1 MRFTDVT
8 LGEQIRKAIDLR
20 RAHTAHS
27 ANLIRQY
34 AGDSYRTSWGTEVK
48 VYENYAFKWCSSAVP
63 QLAMFC
69 PRVKVRD
76 LGHITDEQTKADELA
91 VNALLPQIN
100 FAATLRAVALDIQ
113 FDFGVFLVNV
123 EQAPGLK
130 TGGMALRPT
139 VRRVSPRMFFR
150 DPLSAALGYCRFEG
164 HSWVGDIDSLATQ
177 QNSDGSPKYD
187 PDALQKIKGL
197 DFDSVMSDL
206 IQDGVVVAKDDTSAV
221 VLHTVY
227 LYEEREVC
235 TLALS
240 QDSAVIL
247 RRVPYQGAPKGPYHM
262 VGTWAVPDQVYP
274 LAALA
279 VSANQIEEL
288 NEHIGLA
295 SADAKAGKRLVFA
308 NGGEKAAVAA
318 IAEVASNSIV
328 TLPGFN
334 GLITQVDVGG
344 VRPETME
351 YIAAKRQ
358 DLDTLTGLTDAVR
371 GVVTGRGSATEAAMA
386 NQFIDIRI
394 NWAQSLFKEA
404 VGEVVEGL
412 IGIMATNEA
421 VSFPVAAEGP
431 DGTPM
436 RGTYFGGMDD
446 DPAWPWER
454 SLTVEIE
461 PYSLE
466 YSNKAILREQMQ
478 AAQAHVLAIANA
490 AAQNPAI
497 NAPAMID
504 DMLNQLNI
512 SGGSKRY
519 LRQGVLDFAASLQMG
534 QAVMGSQAQAAEVQA
549 RQAEAGG
556 PPTMNGEVR
565 NNLAYGPGVAV

>member
-1 MRFTDVT
+1 MKFSDAT
-8 LGEQIRKAIDLR
+8 LGEQVRKAIDLR
-20 RAHTAHS
+20 RAHTQMS

-34 AGDSYRTSWGTEVK
+34 AGDTYRSSWGVECK
-48 VYENYAFKWCSSAVP
+48 VYENFAFKWCASAVP

-69 PRVKVRD
+69 PKVKVRD
-76 LGHITDEQTKADELA
+76 LGHLSDAQTDADELA

-100 FAATLRAVALDIQ
+100 FAETIRAVALDIQ

-164 HSWVGDIDSLATQ
+164 HSWVSSIDDIASQT
-177 QNSDGSPKYD
+177 NSDGTPKYD
-187 PDALQKIKGL
+187 PEAVMKVRGM
-197 DFDSVMSDL
+197 DFSTTMGDL
-206 IQDGVVVAKDDTSAV
+206 IQDGVTYASDDKDAV

-227 LYEEREVC
+227 LYEEREVV
-235 TLALS
+235 TLALN

-247 RRVPYQGAPKGPYHM
+247 RRKPYQGSPKGPYKLT
-262 VGTWAVPDQVYP
+262 GTWIVPDQVYP
-274 LAALA
+274 LSALA
-279 VSANQIEEL
+279 VSATQVTEL
-288 NEHIGLA
+288 NEHIELA
-295 SADAKAGKRLVFA
+295 SNDAKAGKRIVFA

-318 IAEVASNSIV
+318 ISEVASNSIV

-351 YIAAKRQ
+351 YINAKRQ

-394 NWAQSLFKEA
+394 NWAQSIFKEA
-404 VGEVVEGL
+404 IGEVVERI

-421 VSFPVAAEGP
+421 VSFPVARVGP

-436 RGTYFGGMDD
+436 RGTYFGGMDED
-446 DPAWPWER
+446 DAWPWER

-461 PYSLE
+461 PYSME
-466 YSNKAILREQMQ
+466 YTNRAILREQMQ
-478 AAQAHVLAIANA
+478 AAQAHVLAVANA

-497 NAPAMID
+497 NAEAMID

-512 SGGSKRY
+512 SGGSKKY
-519 LRQGVLDFAASLQMG
+519 LRFGMLQATQSMMMG
-534 QAVMGSQAQAAEVQA
+534 QAMLATQGQAADVQA
-549 RQAEAGG
+549 REAAAGG
-556 PPTMNGEVR
+556 PPAMNGEVR